1 MLSFAMKITPEENL
15 GFPAR
20 NKATAALAGGEREE
34 VDNRD
39 SSATPGD

>member
-1 MLSFAMKITPEENL
+1 MKITPGENL

-20 NKATAALAGGEREE
+20 KKATAALAGGERED
-34 VDNRD
+34 VYSRD